1 MIRTVTKPMRIDIIT
16 AVPELLSGPLNHSI
30 PKRAQEKGLLEL
42 HIHNLHEYGI
52 GKYRQIDDYPFGG
65 GAGMVLKP
73 EPLAAAI
80 EKLTQERKYQQIIY
94 TTPDGES
101 FKQPRATQLSLLE
114 NIIIICGHYKG
125 IDQRIRDQ
133 FVTLELSLGDFVLSG
148 GEIAA
153 CAITDAVVRLLP
165 GVIGNEESALS
176 DSFQDNLLAPPLYTR
191 PENFNGSSV
200 PDVLLSGNHANIETW
215 RLEQSIE
222 RTQRLRPDLLNPNE

>member
-1 MIRTVTKPMRIDIIT
+1 MRIDIIT

-101 FKQPRATQLSLLE
+101 FKQPRANQLSLLE

-133 FVTLELSLGDFVLSG
+133 FITLELSLGDFVLSG